1 MILPRIA
8 AAFLIGMLP
17 GNIWAQDVILH
28 PDPAASLTQRWGWAT
43 TESRDVCTHGCW
55 IGYSIQRMMEVN
67 SYSGWYSSH
76 RTQHPTLQMLV
87 YGREVEPTPAATE
100 ERRVTEIH
108 DREGASRRVLKEVA
122 LLFRFASGGQSLRD
136 VRISNISLPA
146 ELDELPLVW
155 LGPADQPESLE
166 LLKEQYARAPI
177 TEQKEELVG
186 AVGMH
191 DAVELVVPFL
201 REVLAS
207 KENNEVREQAVFWL
221 AETQDP
227 DILPLLERTARGDT
241 SEDVR
246 EQAVFGISRI
256 ETEAAD
262 ELLIS
267 LARNLDDRETR
278 EQAIFWLG
286 QKASKKA
293 AANLEDIAE
302 NDPDVE
308 IQKKAV
314 FAISELPDDDGI
326 PRLISIAR
334 NHRNAKVRH
343 EAIFWLGESGDPR
356 AVDVLVQIVRGR

>member
-1 MILPRIA
+1 MILLRIA
-8 AAFLIGMLP
+8 AALLISMLP
-17 GNIWAQDVILH
+17 GDLWGQDVIRH
-28 PDPAASLTQRWGWAT
+28 PDPAASLTQRWAWAT
-43 TESRDVCTHGCW
+43 TESRDVCTQGCW
-55 IGYSIQRMMEVN
+55 IGYGIQRMMEVI
-67 SYSGWYSSH
+67 SYTGWYSSH

-87 YGREVEPTPAATE
+87 YGREVEPTPAAAE
-100 ERRVTEIH
+100 KRRVTEIH
-108 DREGASRRVLKEVA
+108 DRNGAAQRILKEVA
-122 LLFRFASGGQSLRD
+122 LLFRFGSRGQSLLD
-136 VRISNISLPA
+136 VRMSNISLPA

-155 LGPADQPESLE
+155 LGRADQPQSLR

-177 TEQKEELVG
+177 TELKEDLVG
-186 AVGMH
+186 AIGMH
-191 DAVELVVPFL
+191 DAPDLVVPFL
-201 REVLAS
+201 QEVLAS
-207 KENNEVREQAVFWL
+207 KEDDEVREQAVFWL
-221 AETQDP
+221 AEAKDSGV
-227 DILPLLERTARGDT
+227 LPLLEHTARGDV

-262 ELLIS
+262 ELLIN

-286 QKASKKA
+286 QRASKKA

-302 NDPDVE
+302 NDPDEE

-314 FAISELPDDDGI
+314 FAISQLPDEEGI